1 MSLVA
6 WLIANRTPLEL
17 AKALA
22 STAKENAHLQERVHR
37 LEVEIFWLRD
47 AATRIDKQGD

>member
-6 WLIANRTPLEL
+6 YLMASRTPLEL
-17 AKALA
+17 AKELA
-22 STAKENAHLQERVHR
+22 STAKENAHLQERAHR

-47 AATRIDKQGD
+47 AATRIDKQAE